1 MCLYLYIAYRT
12 RMVCCFDNFIY
23 LSVFCSSFLIFLA
36 SRHTFVSTNRLRMQK
51 IKVFIIAAAVLL
63 SGCASDESKIQ
74 TDAFSSGPFVK
85 VEGTRFEIG
94 GEPYYYV
101 GANFWYGINLGSKGE
116 GGNRERL
123 IRELDRMEKIG
134 ITNLRIMGMSE
145 GPDNEPYRMV
155 PAVQKDKA
163 LFREEL
169 LEGLD
174 FLLTEMG
181 KRKIYAIVCLSNFW
195 PWSGGFGQYVQWT
208 RPQDTIPYPPP
219 HPNGS
224 YDMYQKFVASFY
236 TNKEAIALY
245 NAALDKVLL
254 RKNSITQRFYKD
266 DPTIMA
272 WELCN
277 EPRGVDNFEA
287 YLKWI
292 DSSARY
298 IKSVAPNQ
306 LVTVGSEGETGSPE
320 YSGTDFE
327 KTHAFDH
334 IDYTTVHIWIQ
345 NWDWYNPKKHTETFP
360 NASAK
365 ALDYLKRH
373 AILAKKMNKPYVL
386 EEFGIMKDQ
395 GSFDPNASTKN
406 RDVYY
411 ELLFKEVYNYAKDSS
426 MAAGVNF
433 WAWGGEGR
441 PRQMQGWWKP
451 GDDFIGDPPHEE
463 QGWYS
468 VYDTDTSTNALIKK
482 YADLM
487 MQIGKK

>member
-1 MCLYLYIAYRT
+1 
-12 RMVCCFDNFIY
+12 
-23 LSVFCSSFLIFLA
+23 
-36 SRHTFVSTNRLRMQK
+36 MQK
-51 IKVFIIAAAVLL
+51 ITSILVSAILL
-63 SGCASDESKIQ
+63 TSGCVSEQLKNESNTSAPETFIRVHN
-74 TDAFSSGPFVK
+74 TY
-85 VEGTRFEIG
+85 FELAG
-94 GEPYYYV
+94 KPYYYV

-134 ITNLRIMGMSE
+134 ITNLRIMAMSE
-145 GPDNEPYRMV
+145 GPDDEPYRMV
-155 PAVQKDKA
+155 PSVQKGKA
-163 LFREEL
+163 EFREEL

-181 KRKIYAIVCLSNFW
+181 KRNMYAVVCLSNFW

-208 RPQDTIPYPPP
+208 RPQDSIPYPPP

-224 YDMYQKFVASFY
+224 YDVYQKFVASFY
-236 TNKEAIALY
+236 SNKEAVALY
-245 NAALDKVLL
+245 NGAIDKILL
-254 RKNSITQRFYKD
+254 RKNSITQKPYKD

-277 EPRGVDNFEA
+277 EPRGINNIDA
-287 YLKWI
+287 YLTWI
-292 DSSARY
+292 DSTSSH
-298 IKSVAPNQ
+298 IKRLAPNQ

-327 KTHAFDH
+327 KTHAFRN

-345 NWDWYNPKKHTETFP
+345 NWEWYNPKKHEETFP
-360 NASAK
+360 HASAK

-373 AILAKKMNKPYVL
+373 AYLSKKLNKPYVL
-386 EEFGIMKDQ
+386 EEFGIMKDN
-395 GSFDPNASTKN
+395 GSFDPKASNRN
-406 RDVYY
+406 RDAYY
-411 ELLFKEVYNYAKDSS
+411 DLLFKKVYRYAKDSA
-426 MAAGVNF
+426 MAAGINF

-441 PRQMQGWWKP
+441 PRALQGWWKP

-468 VYDTDTSTNALIKK
+468 VYDTDTSTQMLIKK

-487 MQIGKK
+487 KQIGE